1 MPSPTAPAEPTD
13 ILLIN
18 LSNPPAESIY
28 PYAFVQFRA
37 WARHYGVRVQT
48 LEMSYVTAAE
58 VRQWL
63 VAHIERT
70 RPAHLL
76 FLLRQPDT
84 QRVEDY
90 ARTFPGTNLSAA
102 DCFPIDVLTAAVG
115 LARSVCA
122 CPIGVI
128 GRGFATA
135 PRDLAALLD
144 VDFGVLGNGDTFLR
158 DYTAF
163 RNGHA
168 ANLPNLVLR
177 SGRDYLVG
185 PREFSAPAPFAEYD
199 PAQIDDVIAHYG
211 RIFCFGRENLR
222 YHRRGLPFSLGLDVS
237 PPSLLLPRRHV
248 PTVPL
253 EVVRGYPFNCSFSA
267 EAALSGDTVRYRDLN
282 ALESDLRALV
292 DAGFRRFWCAAPVL
306 NPGDTRY
313 LRALARLFAGIN
325 RELGHHRLSWGGFL
339 QPQGLRREE
348 LALLYSSGFTSSAV
362 EAPSLDDEHLRAI
375 GVPYRAADL
384 IAFHRHDAAVRAEH
398 GIRQRLPFCLALG
411 TPHWTPATLAR
422 TLQAFHEADLATVCD
437 GVVVVPGKRVFAANA
452 RHYQEDSLR
461 SFGPAGAR
469 TLDLTQ
475 PTFCVPPELVVD
487 GDYDGA
493 YGLLQRLADSAM
505 TRVNPAARDWSTFL
519 ARHCT
524 PTQLQSWL
532 QDLVASPFWRDQA
545 ADVAAS
551 QGIAAARLSA
561 IAQAAADL
569 KACRALSMPRP
580 AQVDAARQTA
590 YALIL
595 LLTHHGRSRQQPLL
609 ALLFEQNPDADPN
622 RETAPYVLLC
632 RLNHRFADASAMSDA
647 VCDAA
652 ELAADSLD
660 LMLLQ
665 AFLFARGV
673 FVDARLRPLLQREP
687 APV

>member
-1 MPSPTAPAEPTD
+1 MPSRSPTDATD

-48 LEMSYVTAAE
+48 LEMSYVTRAE

-70 RPAHLL
+70 KPAHLM
-76 FLLRQPDT
+76 FLLRQTDT

-102 DCFPIDVLTAAVG
+102 DCFPIDVLAAAVD
-115 LARSVCA
+115 LARTVCN

-135 PRDLAALLD
+135 PRDLASLLN
-144 VDFGVLGNGDTFLR
+144 VDFGVLGNGDSFLR

-163 RNGHA
+163 CNGHA
-168 ANLPNLVLR
+168 DKLPNLVLR
-177 SGRDYLVG
+177 SAGNYVVG

-199 PAQIDDVIAHYG
+199 PDQIDDVVAHYG

-248 PTVPL
+248 PTVPM

-267 EAALSGDTVRYRDLN
+267 EAALSGDSVRYRDLH
-282 ALESDLRALV
+282 ALENDLRALV

-313 LRALARLFAGIN
+313 LRALARLFETVN
-325 RELGHHRLSWGGFL
+325 RELGQHRLTWGGFL
-339 QPQGLRREE
+339 QPQGLRRED
-348 LALLYSSGFTSSAV
+348 LALLYSSGFTSSAL
-362 EAPSLDDEHLRAI
+362 ETPSLDDEHLRAI
-375 GVPYRAADL
+375 GVPYRSADL
-384 IAFHRHDAAVRAEH
+384 IAFHRHDAAIRAEH
-398 GIRQRLPFCLALG
+398 GIGERLPFCLALG

-422 TLQAFHEADLATVCD
+422 TLQAFHEADLAAVCD
-437 GVVVVPGKRVFAANA
+437 GTVVVPGKRVFAASA
-452 RHYQEDSLR
+452 RHYDEQHLQ

-469 TLDLTQ
+469 PRDLAQ
-475 PTFCVPPELVVD
+475 PTFCVPPQLVID

-493 YGLLQRLADSAM
+493 YTLLQRLVNSAM
-505 TRVNPAARDWSTFL
+505 TRSNPAMRDWSTFL

-524 PTQLQSWL
+524 PTQLHTWL
-532 QDLVASPFWRDQA
+532 QDLVNTPFWRDEA
-545 ADVAAS
+545 PAFAETN
-551 QGIAAARLSA
+551 GIAAGRLSA
-561 IAQAAADL
+561 LENAAADL
-569 KACRALSMPRP
+569 KKCRALIMPRP

-595 LLTHHGRSRQQPLL
+595 LLTHDGRSRQKPLL
-609 ALLFEQNPDADPN
+609 NLLFELSPDAEPN
-622 RETAPYVLLC
+622 RETTPYVMLC
-632 RLNHRFADASAMSDA
+632 RLNHRFFDAQALTDA
-647 VCDAA
+647 VCHAA
-652 ELAADSLD
+652 DLAPDSLD

-665 AFLFARGV
+665 AFLFGRGV

-687 APV
+687 TPV